1 MEEICEAC
9 DCDFLA
15 LMRTKRYQKLLHLL
29 KPPKGEAIIWMRLVK
44 LVDFAG
50 LIHRL
55 LEDPHVTLIIHPHH
69 PHPVLSTSEPSL
81 PIRSGCR
88 RCHQRSVVPGKSPDE
103 KIGAWDIKNSDIG
116 HTVTY
121 ACRVVFVW
129 KIWKW
134 NKRNTIVC
142 DFW

>member
-55 LEDPHVTLIIHPHH
+55 LEDPHVTLIHPSSSSSSSLIH
-69 PHPVLSTSEPSL
+69 V
-81 PIRSGCR
+81 GAF
-88 RCHQRSVVPGKSPDE
+88 SPNPE
-103 KIGAWDIKNSDIG
+103 
-116 HTVTY
+116 
-121 ACRVVFVW
+121 RV
-129 KIWKW
+129 
-134 NKRNTIVC
+134 
-142 DFW
+142 